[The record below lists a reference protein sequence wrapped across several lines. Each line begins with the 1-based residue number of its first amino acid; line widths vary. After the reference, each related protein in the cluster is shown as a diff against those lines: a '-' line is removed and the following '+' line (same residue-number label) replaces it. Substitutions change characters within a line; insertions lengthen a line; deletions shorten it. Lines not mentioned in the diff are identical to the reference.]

1 MKKMLSGVFTM
12 LLLVTICYTQV
23 GLSSNAFAEDFFT
36 ISIELSPE
44 TIVLSNKAGGN
55 CGIHT
60 SIGYSSVDTSTLELN
75 GIPVDKAKSDSRG
88 YLIVQISL
96 DKVKTLVSVPS
107 TTLTLSGYTKG
118 GELFYGSDIV
128 RVED

>member
-1 MKKMLSGVFTM
+1 MKKMLSVVFIM
-12 LLLVTICYTQV
+12 LFVAICSTQI
-23 GLSSNAFAEDFFT
+23 GHSNNAFAEEFFT
-36 ISIELSPE
+36 ISIALSPE

-60 SIGYSSVDTSTLELN
+60 NIGYSSVDTSTLELN
-75 GIPVDKAKSDSRG
+75 GIPVDIAKSDSRG

-107 TTLTLSGYTKG
+107 TTLTLSGYTKE

-128 RVED
+128 RVGE